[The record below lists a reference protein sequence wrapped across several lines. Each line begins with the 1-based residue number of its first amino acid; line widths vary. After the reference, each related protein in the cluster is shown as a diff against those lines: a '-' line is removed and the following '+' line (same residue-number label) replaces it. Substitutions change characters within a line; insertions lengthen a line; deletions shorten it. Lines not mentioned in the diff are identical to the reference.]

1 MVKTFRT
8 LVKNDVKCNLLDTY
22 EYALGT
28 VNGILLTECD
38 LPYGLEGDQ
47 PQVTE
52 FGTVLTTRCA
62 ERAYDNFKAI
72 VQWLYP
78 GLCEFDY
85 EST

>member
-8 LVKNDVKCNLLDTY
+8 LVKNYVKCDLRDTY

-28 VNGILLTECD
+28 VNGILLTMCE
-38 LPYGLEGDQ
+38 LPNGLKGDQ

-52 FGTVLTTRCA
+52 SGTVLTTHCP
-62 ERAYDNFKAI
+62 EEAYDDFKTI

-85 EST
+85 ESI